1 MATIALDLKGLKCP
15 QPSMKVASAIMG
27 AKPGDIIEGT
37 ADCAT
42 FEDDVRGV
50 CKRWNKVLLA
60 VRTTGPGIKM
70 IQIQV

>member
-1 MATIALDLKGLKCP
+1 MATVSLDLKGLKCP
-15 QPSMKVASAIMG
+15 QPSMKVASAIMA

-37 ADCAT
+37 ADCST

-60 VRTTGPGIKM
+60 VRTVGPGVKT